1 MTSRS
6 PEADAIAD
14 AFRLFLDKYTR
25 TKGGRP
31 LRETTRRE
39 TGRLLGFRR
48 DPAGTGRWI
57 ESGGGVL
64 AKWKGK
70 TVGRYPAGRRARR
83 AG

>member
-1 MTSRS
+1 M
-6 PEADAIAD
+6 
-14 AFRLFLDKYTR
+14 DKYIR

-39 TGRLLGFRR
+39 TGRLLGFWR
-48 DPAGTGRWI
+48 DPTGTGGWV

-70 TVGRYPAGRRARR
+70 TVGAIRPADVRDVLGF
-83 AG
+83 